1 MAYNWFEHDD
11 REQDIQKKLQLNWIE
26 HLPFPGIVTDK
37 YWNILKL
44 NPSFTTITGFSL
56 NNLPDKNI
64 TAIINPDHI
73 VPVEPV
79 FGAEHGICQL
89 SCEDGSTITCHISR
103 KTFLAEKDIS
113 LRLVTLTPID
123 HIYSKNTSSL
133 SAATKKK
140 IAAELPGAVSDS
152 ETIRLQQQLNDILK
166 QTLTGT
172 WEVDFSNGQEITRS
186 NNYFELLNLPLPVVP
201 LKPDLLDHSKLVYKV
216 DLPAYSL
223 LQKQLKTGTPP
234 FCAVDYRITDP
245 QGKIHY
251 IHAESKINTDKNGKT
266 RLWTGSIQDVTHKQR
281 AAILKES
288 AFNIAHFMHPRQN
301 IEELMEALKHIL
313 ESLMPIPELS
323 VALINEEDGALNYVL
338 PKHLKTNSL
347 QQGLPDFV
355 VKSGEPL
362 LVSRAGIEVM
372 INEGVIDYQ
381 DIIPLSYLGMPLMAG
396 DKCIGIINLQSY
408 TPQLVY
414 TESESSILHFISL
427 QASLAIQRILSE
439 ETLLKSKN
447 EAEDSS
453 RLKSSL
459 LANMSH
465 ELRTP
470 MTGILGFSEILFE
483 ELDDPRMKSMASTI
497 FKSAGRLMSTL
508 NSIID
513 LSAIE
518 ADKESLSLQPINT
531 RQLFQPLLRVA
542 HSIAS
547 DKGLYLRTSIP
558 PEQFVLADEKMLSQL
573 LYHLLDNALKFTIDG
588 GISVSVYK
596 PTKTSS
602 EIVIR
607 ISDTGIGIAPEHH
620 KLIFE
625 EFRQVSEGFSRT
637 FEGSGLGLSLCTKI
651 SRMINARL
659 WVESIQ
665 EKGSDFFVALPLSE
679 RVVSIKDVD
688 EETAQI
694 IRTKRLSRGPVPEV
708 LIVEDNEINRRLAA
722 LYLREI
728 CNTEMA
734 ENGYVA
740 LEKISRK
747 KYDAILM
754 DINLGAG
761 PDGLSIA
768 GKTKESGLNRLTPI
782 IAVTGYTMHGDR
794 EKLLDNG
801 CSHYIP
807 KPYDKK
813 TLLKLFSEIL
823 YA

>member
-26 HLPFPGIVTDK
+26 YLPFPGVITDK

-44 NPSFTTITGFSL
+44 NPSFTTITGFTL
-56 NNLPDKNI
+56 HNLPDKNI

-73 VPVEPV
+73 IPVDPI
-79 FGAEHGICQL
+79 FGADHGMCQL
-89 SCEDGSTITCHISR
+89 LCQDGSTIDCNISR
-103 KTFLAEKDIS
+103 KAFSADKDIS
-113 LRLVTLTPID
+113 LRLITLTPID
-123 HIYSKNTSSL
+123 HILSRNTSSL
-133 SAATKKK
+133 SASLKEKNTAGAPLPSSDANTLRTQAQLK
-140 IAAELPGAVSDS
+140 EL
-152 ETIRLQQQLNDILK
+152 LK
-166 QTLTGT
+166 QTSTGI
-172 WEVDFSNGQEITRS
+172 WEVDISGGQEITRT
-186 NNYFELLNLPLPVVP
+186 NNFFELLNLPLPSGP
-201 LKPDLLDHSKLVYKV
+201 LNPALLDHSALVYTA
-216 DLPAYSL
+216 DLPVYSL
-223 LQKQLKTGTPP
+223 IYKQLKTDSPA

-245 QGKIHY
+245 NGKTHY
-251 IHAESKINTDKNGKT
+251 IHAESRISKDKNGNS
-266 RLWTGSIQDVTHKQR
+266 RLWSGSIQDNTHKQR
-281 AAILKES
+281 AAILQES
-288 AFNIAHFMHPRQN
+288 AFNIARFVHPQQN
-301 IEELMEALKHIL
+301 IEGLMEALKNIL
-313 ESLMPIPELS
+313 DSLMPLPDLS
-323 VALINEEDGALNYVL
+323 VALINEEGKLNYL
-338 PKHLKTNSL
+338 FPKQWIKTNP
-347 QQGLPDFV
+347 QHGLPAYV
-355 VKSGEPL
+355 VKTGEPL
-362 LVSRAGIEVM
+362 LVSHEGIGLM
-372 INEGVIDYQ
+372 IDEGLIDYQ
-381 DIIPLSYLGMPLMAG
+381 DNIPFSYLGMPLIAG
-396 DKCIGIINLQSY
+396 DKCIGIISLQSF
-408 TPQLVY
+408 TPQIIY
-414 TESESSILHFISL
+414 TEDESSLLHFISL
-427 QASLAIQRILSE
+427 QASLAIQHILNE

-483 ELDDPRMKSMASTI
+483 ELEDPRMKSMASTI

-518 ADKESLSLQPINT
+518 ADKDSLNMKPINT

-558 PEQFVLADEKMLSQL
+558 PEQYVLADEKMLSQL

-596 PTKTSS
+596 PSKTSS

-620 KLIFE
+620 NFIFE

-637 FEGSGLGLSLCTKI
+637 FEGSGLGLSLCSKI
-651 SRMINARL
+651 SRMINARI

-679 RVVSIKDVD
+679 QVTKIKDFD

-694 IRTKRLSRGPVPEV
+694 IRTNRLSRGPVPEV

-740 LEKISRK
+740 REKINRK

-768 GKTKESGLNRLTPI
+768 GETKKSGPNRLTPI

-813 TLLKLFSEIL
+813 TLLKLFTEIL